1 MSYWTDDPFLKRLI
15 PLATASF
22 LKGLSSSFKSPT
34 ILFGHN
40 LLPEGAGLQ
49 PPPLNILA
57 AKLTKKRAFV
67 VTDEFAGRFAKQV
80 VKSLTAAGVTS
91 TIWDKALPEP
101 PINTVKEC
109 GVAMTE
115 FEPDLIVA
123 VGGGSVIDT
132 AKAAWILYEHP
143 ELEDLFNLS
152 PFTPFTLRNKAI
164 LAVFPT
170 TSGTGSETT
179 GVSVIT
185 DPAAH
190 RKVPLASPELMPD
203 YAFLVPEF
211 TKSMP
216 PKLTMG
222 TGLDALAH
230 AWDCACLP
238 ASNEITDALAL
249 CAIEM
254 IFKWLP
260 RAVEDGEDMEARL
273 KMITAASIAGLAF
286 GQGGISLT
294 HSFGHSLGGL
304 FDIHHGLAVGVF
316 IPYAT
321 RYYAPVTDKYLN
333 ICKALEC
340 KGKTDEESLDN
351 LLHKLK
357 DFFAR
362 IGAPW
367 TIGDLGITKEDFQEK
382 MEKLVQYSMDDIQ
395 TATSPRPITSA
406 QSEKFLRYA
415 YEGQDI
421 DF

>member
-1 MSYWTDDPFLKRLI
+1 MTYWTDDPFLKRIL

-22 LKGLSSSFKSPT
+22 LKGLSTTFTSPN
-34 ILFGHN
+34 IFVGHN
-40 LLPEGAGLQ
+40 LLPAGAGLQ
-49 PPPLNILA
+49 PPPLNGIA
-57 AKLTKKRAFV
+57 ARLTRKKAFI
-67 VTDEFAGRFAKQV
+67 VTDEFANRFAKQV
-80 VKSLTAAGVTS
+80 VTALEAAGVAS
-91 TIWDKALPEP
+91 EVWDKALPEP
-101 PINTVKEC
+101 PIGNVREC
-109 GVAMTE
+109 GAAMTK

-123 VGGGSVIDT
+123 VGGGSVMDT

-164 LAVFPT
+164 LATFPT

-179 GVSVIT
+179 GVSVVT
-185 DPAAH
+185 DPEVH
-190 RKVPLASPELMPD
+190 RKVPLASGELIPD

-216 PKLTMG
+216 PKLTLG

-260 RAVEDGEDMEARL
+260 RAIEDGDDMEARL
-273 KMITAASIAGLAF
+273 KMIFAASIAGLAF

-304 FDIHHGLAVGVF
+304 FNIHHGLAVAVF

-321 RYYAPVTDKYLN
+321 RYYAPITDKYLN
-333 ICKALEC
+333 ICKTLEC
-340 KGKTDEESLDN
+340 KGKTDEESLNN
-351 LLHKLK
+351 LLNRLK
-357 DFFAR
+357 DFFAQ
-362 IGAPW
+362 IGGPW
-367 TIGDLGITKEDFQEK
+367 TIKDLGITKDGLEEK
-382 MEKLVQYSMDDIQ
+382 MDKLVQYSMEDVM
-395 TATSPRPITSA
+395 TAASPRPITGE
-406 QSEKFLRYA
+406 QSEKFIRYA
-415 YEGQDI
+415 YEGKDI